1 MKKIAV
7 VYFSGTGNTEAM
19 AHAVAE
25 GAQGAGADVSLFT
38 CDAFSGDVA
47 SYDALAFGCPAM
59 GAEQLEEGSFE
70 PMFEGCKDALAGKTV
85 GLFGSYGWGGGEWM
99 ETWADDCRS
108 AGIVL
113 VSDPVI
119 CNEAPDGDAL
129 AACSALGA
137 ALA

>member
-1 MKKIAV
+1 
-7 VYFSGTGNTEAM
+7 
-19 AHAVAE
+19 
-25 GAQGAGADVSLFT
+25 
-38 CDAFSGDVA
+38 
-47 SYDALAFGCPAM
+47 
-59 GAEQLEEGSFE
+59 
-70 PMFEGCKDALAGKTV
+70 
-85 GLFGSYGWGGGEWM
+85 M